1 MNAIND
7 TVFGSMSYVR
17 SWERTD
23 KQIFFGREL
32 DVKIVAEAYEGQGIL
47 DVQRNAYKK
56 YLENIDQYIRNTHK
70 VLLKYYLDNYDV
82 IAETIIIPDKINK
95 ENINEE
101 LIVRLI
107 RVKSIYF
114 DRKGQ
119 FGWLCDCAW
128 DEEHGICILLS
139 DDMFCVKE
147 QDYFL

>member
-7 TVFGSMSYVR
+7 IVFGAMTYIH

-32 DVKIVAEAYEGQGIL
+32 DVRTVAEAYEGQGIL

-56 YLENIDQYIRNTHK
+56 YLENVDQYIRNTPK
-70 VLLKYYLDNYDV
+70 VLLKFYLDNYDV
-82 IAETIIIPDKINK
+82 ISETVTIPDKINK

-114 DRKGQ
+114 DRKG
-119 FGWLCDCAW
+119 WNL
-128 DEEHGICILLS
+128 
-139 DDMFCVKE
+139 
-147 QDYFL
+147 YFIVR